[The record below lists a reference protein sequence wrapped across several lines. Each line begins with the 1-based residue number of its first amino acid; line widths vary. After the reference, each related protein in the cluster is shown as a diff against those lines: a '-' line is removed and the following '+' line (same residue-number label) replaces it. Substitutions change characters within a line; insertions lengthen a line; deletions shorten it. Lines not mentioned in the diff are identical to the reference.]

1 MSAPTPATLRLR
13 SALAEKGDEVAE
25 ILSKYGATNARLFGS
40 VARGEARADSDVDL
54 IVDLDPGEGNELL
67 RVAGVS
73 EELSVLLGV
82 KVDVF
87 PERACFVKRYLPP
100 PYPMR
105 WPCESV
111 KALSDELKITM
122 PKFRGPRSGAGRP
135 TS

>member
-1 MSAPTPATLRLR
+1 MSAPTPATPRLR

-82 KVDVF
+82 KVDVV
-87 PERACFVKRYLPP
+87 A
-100 PYPMR
+100 
-105 WPCESV
+105 ESLLRREV
-111 KALSDELKITM
+111 SATH
-122 PKFRGPRSGAGRP
+122 
-135 TS
+135 